1 MHHPCH
7 VTCGGTRPAGH
18 FNIQC
23 LVDLVFSSST
33 LSPDSSKMV
42 RVTHVDPVV
51 PVITH
56 LAAGWLLARFW
67 SFLLLLILILSKS
80 AIITSLVPINQ
91 SETIKINTI
100 INHKS
105 IHLLLCIEN
114 ANSLGI
120 TSIVFFYFIYF
131 LKTLFV
137 LCFEDTVKRIKL
149 DQIFDYI
156 LRKID
161 I

>member
-1 MHHPCH
+1 M
-7 VTCGGTRPAGH
+7 
-18 FNIQC
+18 
-23 LVDLVFSSST
+23 DLVFSSST

-120 TSIVFFYFIYF
+120 TIHEYRFLLFYLFFEDTIRIV
-131 LKTLFV
+131 
-137 LCFEDTVKRIKL
+137 CFEDTVKRIKL
-149 DQIFDYI
+149 D
-156 LRKID
+156 
-161 I
+161 